1 MNWGIARGVC
11 KFKSLEKSGSG
22 GEGKVPMPLLNS
34 FSDFKKKKMLLLKE
48 VSQLDF
54 QSDFKKENIV
64 KVKLEKL

>member
-1 MNWGIARGVC
+1 
-11 KFKSLEKSGSG
+11 
-22 GEGKVPMPLLNS
+22 
-34 FSDFKKKKMLLLKE
+34 MLLLKE